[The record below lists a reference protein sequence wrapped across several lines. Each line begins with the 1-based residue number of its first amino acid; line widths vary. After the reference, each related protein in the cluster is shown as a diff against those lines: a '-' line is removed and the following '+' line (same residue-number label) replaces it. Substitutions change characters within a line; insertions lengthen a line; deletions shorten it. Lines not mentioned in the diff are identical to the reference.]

1 MKKMS
6 GQTLLIVDQDRKTID
21 LCQSVLEALAYR
33 VLWVDAPE
41 LMFQTLKDQKLDLL
55 LLSLCS
61 LGDEYS
67 EWIDQVKRFAPDLAM
82 VLMVSMDEV
91 EPAFQML
98 PRGVDGLI
106 LKSENM
112 SEDLV
117 KTVQGVLEKKQKWTD
132 RVRLQT
138 ISPLFHVTE
147 QLLAETNPKALETT
161 ILRSVTTS
169 FQAVF
174 AGIYRVSA
182 ESGILEKIC
191 TVERPNSLTS
201 TLLQQDLVEMAIADG
216 AAILVNAN
224 TPDDHEAIQG
234 LMREMDWDSL
244 LVVPVRR
251 NKVQYAFCACRA
263 SGEPGFQQ
271 ADLEFL
277 VVLARQAVV
286 AMENTRLCMEL
297 KDIVRR
303 EEESQRALI
312 QAEKMAAVGRLM
324 ASLAHEIN
332 NPLQSVRNCLHLAAR
347 PGIDSAQRMKYL
359 EMTDSELERLV
370 QTVRRMLDFYRLGG
384 ADKEKTDIRQIIE
397 QVLALLRTQFSEQS
411 IEVHV
416 QYLGQFQC
424 VSVVYDQIQQ
434 VIFNLLINAIDALS
448 EIETSAAAKRDSKSS
463 SSEAKEIWIDGS
475 FEEKQVCIWIEDSG
489 PGIPVELRERVFEPF
504 VSTKPSGTGLG
515 LAVCYGIMEQHQ
527 GQLKVIPSRY
537 HNGACFEIILPVGDE
552 G

>member
-1 MKKMS
+1 
-6 GQTLLIVDQDRKTID
+6 
-21 LCQSVLEALAYR
+21 
-33 VLWVDAPE
+33 
-41 LMFQTLKDQKLDLL
+41 
-55 LLSLCS
+55 
-61 LGDEYS
+61 
-67 EWIDQVKRFAPDLAM
+67 
-82 VLMVSMDEV
+82 
-91 EPAFQML
+91 
-98 PRGVDGLI
+98 
-106 LKSENM
+106 
-112 SEDLV
+112 
-117 KTVQGVLEKKQKWTD
+117 
-132 RVRLQT
+132 
-138 ISPLFHVTE
+138 VTE
-147 QLLAETNPKALETT
+147 QLLAETTPRALENI

-182 ESGILEKIC
+182 ESGILEKVC

-201 TLLQQDLVEMAIADG
+201 ALLQQDLVEMAIADG
-216 AAILVNAN
+216 EAILVNAN
-224 TPDDHEAIQG
+224 TPDEHEAIQG
-234 LMREMDWDSL
+234 LMREMGWGSI

-277 VVLARQAVV
+277 VILARQAVV
-286 AMENTRLCMEL
+286 AMENTRLYVEL

-312 QAEKMAAVGRLM
+312 QAEKMAAVGRLV

-347 PGIDSAQRMKYL
+347 QGIDPEQRMKYL

-370 QTVRRMLDFYRLGG
+370 QTVRRMLNFYRLGG
-384 ADKEKTDIRQIIE
+384 ADREKTDIRQIIE
-397 QVLALLRTQFSEQS
+397 QVLALLSTQLNEQS
-411 IEVHV
+411 IKVHV
-416 QYLGQFQC
+416 QYLGLFQC

-448 EIETSAAAKRDSKSS
+448 EIETGADEKRVSKSS
-463 SSEAKEIWIDGS
+463 SSAAKEIWIDVS
-475 FEEKQVCIWIEDSG
+475 FEKQQVHIWIEDSG

-537 HNGACFEIILPVGDE
+537 HNGACFEIILPVGDD